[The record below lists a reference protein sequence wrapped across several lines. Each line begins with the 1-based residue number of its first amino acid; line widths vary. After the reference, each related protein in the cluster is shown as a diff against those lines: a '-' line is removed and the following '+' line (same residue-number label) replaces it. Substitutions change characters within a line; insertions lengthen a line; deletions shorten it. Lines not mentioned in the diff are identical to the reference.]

1 MSILD
6 NKIIDLMK
14 IENIAT
20 LSMAE
25 QKNLA
30 ILIIAK
36 NELSR
41 LSKKD
46 CDSFTTRILDYL
58 NQNVISFS
66 ELDSLFTEYFEEKNP
81 MKKNI
86 IFKKIKPIEPLAVY
100 LSEIAVIFNK
110 VSKTHEITIKG
121 FVYNLILYWF
131 EAERRRSNYLSAI
144 SDIQFQPHI
153 DELVKNGATVTVFDP
168 EAIDNVRSI
177 LGDQINYAQ
186 NQYEALEN
194 ADALLIATE
203 WSVFRNP
210 DFEKMESILSK
221 KIIFDGRNLFD
232 LQKMVDLGYY
242 YNSVGRKLIAI

>member
-1 MSILD
+1 
-6 NKIIDLMK
+6 
-14 IENIAT
+14 
-20 LSMAE
+20 MAE

-30 ILIIAK
+30 ILITAK

-66 ELDSLFTEYFEEKNP
+66 EIDSLFTEYFEEKNP
-81 MKKNI
+81 MKKNV

-131 EAERRRSNYLSAI
+131 EAERRKSNYLSAI

-153 DELVKNGATVTVFDP
+153 DELVKRTRENKELRNELKDAFDNS
-168 EAIDNVRSI
+168 IDISNFLLDFKLKPIVPNASI
-177 LGDQINYAQ
+177 KGK
-186 NQYEALEN
+186 
-194 ADALLIATE
+194 
-203 WSVFRNP
+203 R
-210 DFEKMESILSK
+210 K
-221 KIIFDGRNLFD
+221 K
-232 LQKMVDLGYY
+232 
-242 YNSVGRKLIAI
+242 

>member
-14 IENIAT
+14 IKNIAT

-30 ILIIAK
+30 ILITAK

-46 CDSFTTRILDYL
+46 CDSFTTKILDYL

-131 EAERRRSNYLSAI
+131 EAERRKSNYLSAI

-153 DELVKNGATVTVFDP
+153 DELVKRTRENKELRNELKDAFDNS
-168 EAIDNVRSI
+168 IDISNFLLDFKLKPIIPNASI
-177 LGDQINYAQ
+177 KGKRKKWEQSHTKKEKI
-186 NQYEALEN
+186 
-194 ADALLIATE
+194 LL
-203 WSVFRNP
+203 W
-210 DFEKMESILSK
+210 K
-221 KIIFDGRNLFD
+221 NL
-232 LQKMVDLGYY
+232 Q
-242 YNSVGRKLIAI
+242 

>member
-14 IENIAT
+14 IKNIAT

-153 DELVKNGATVTVFDP
+153 DELVKRTRENKELRNELKDAFD
-168 EAIDNVRSI
+168 
-177 LGDQINYAQ
+177 
-186 NQYEALEN
+186 
-194 ADALLIATE
+194 
-203 WSVFRNP
+203 
-210 DFEKMESILSK
+210 
-221 KIIFDGRNLFD
+221 
-232 LQKMVDLGYY
+232 
-242 YNSVGRKLIAI
+242 NSIAISDFLLDFKLKPIIPNASIKGKRKKWEQ

>member
-46 CDSFTTRILDYL
+46 CDSFSTRILDYL

-153 DELVKNGATVTVFDP
+153 DELVKRTRENKELRNELKDAFD
-168 EAIDNVRSI
+168 
-177 LGDQINYAQ
+177 
-186 NQYEALEN
+186 
-194 ADALLIATE
+194 
-203 WSVFRNP
+203 
-210 DFEKMESILSK
+210 
-221 KIIFDGRNLFD
+221 
-232 LQKMVDLGYY
+232 
-242 YNSVGRKLIAI
+242 NSIAISDFLLDFKLKPIIPNASIKGKRKK

>member
-153 DELVKNGATVTVFDP
+153 DELVKRTRENKELRNELKDAFDNS
-168 EAIDNVRSI
+168 IDISNFLLDFKLKPIIPNASI
-177 LGDQINYAQ
+177 KGK
-186 NQYEALEN
+186 
-194 ADALLIATE
+194 
-203 WSVFRNP
+203 R
-210 DFEKMESILSK
+210 K
-221 KIIFDGRNLFD
+221 K
-232 LQKMVDLGYY
+232 
-242 YNSVGRKLIAI
+242 

>member
-46 CDSFTTRILDYL
+46 CDSFTTKILDYL

-131 EAERRRSNYLSAI
+131 EAERRKSNYLSAI

-153 DELVKNGATVTVFDP
+153 DELVKRTRENKELRNELKDAFD
-168 EAIDNVRSI
+168 
-177 LGDQINYAQ
+177 
-186 NQYEALEN
+186 
-194 ADALLIATE
+194 
-203 WSVFRNP
+203 
-210 DFEKMESILSK
+210 
-221 KIIFDGRNLFD
+221 
-232 LQKMVDLGYY
+232 
-242 YNSVGRKLIAI
+242 NSIAISDFLLDFKLKPIIPNASIKGKRKKWEQSYTKKEKILLWKNLQ